1 MLICCMQHHPLAS
14 CSGYIDL
21 ALVSGI
27 QTRCHKVFAARLS
40 CMHETL
46 LGIGMKTNLA
56 TIEVYVVQLVLHNP

>member
-1 MLICCMQHHPLAS
+1 M
-14 CSGYIDL
+14 IDL